1 MNCIGIFSTTTTT
14 MFLSTQAHMQTL
26 FLIDENIKRI
36 IGRKKNFPALHGCL
50 LFLKK
55 IEYNLD

>member
-1 MNCIGIFSTTTTT
+1 MNCIGIFSTITT

-26 FLIDENIKRI
+26 FLIDESIKRI
-36 IGRKKNFPALHGCL
+36 IGKKPFPALHGCL

-55 IEYNLD
+55 I